1 MEVRLFFEFL
11 QVAVGNRKSLSGC
24 VTDADWYRLFEFCKR
39 QALIGIGFTAV
50 EKLHAMGV
58 VCPANL
64 RMTWMALAL
73 QIEKRNDLLNE
84 QCRQLARK
92 YEHDGL
98 ETCILKG
105 QGNCLNYPEELRNR
119 RQCGDID
126 VWATPINVR
135 QQEQLETTICP
146 RADRG
151 GEREL
156 FAHCLLIAELIKLRK
171 FFTHCQ
177 LKEEFIKLKQVSQIK
192 RELKEIGPQAD
203 GGIAIAVQTGKEEVE
218 YVEYHGRKA
227 VREYVRMQHR
237 LEVNKEK
244 PVIRYHHIEAP
255 KMDGTEV
262 EVHFRPCYAHSPL
275 RNWRMQ
281 RWFEN
286 HADVCMKNK
295 THMGFAVPTASV
307 NVVYQMC
314 HLFSHYFDEGLGLRQ
329 LMDYY
334 FALRVWHNDV
344 MECKDLQS
352 QGMWSEGLG
361 TAVMSKE
368 EVMAVLRSFGMG
380 RFAGAVM
387 WVLNEVFSMPKRQ
400 LMNDDRLLITD
411 GVHTENTEGYRGPQ
425 ADDGG
430 ERELP
435 GIIRELKENNFEPW
449 MLCEPNK
456 VEGKKLLEE
465 IMKGGNFGQYDT
477 RDAAL
482 KKGGMMKHGVW
493 KLKRVMRLVRSYPE
507 EALWEPV
514 FRVWHLGWRK
524 VNG

>member
-1 MEVRLFFEFL
+1 
-11 QVAVGNRKSLSGC
+11 
-24 VTDADWYRLFEFCKR
+24 
-39 QALIGIGFTAV
+39 
-50 EKLHAMGV
+50 
-58 VCPANL
+58 
-64 RMTWMALAL
+64 MALAL
-73 QIEKRNDLLNE
+73 QIEKRNDLLNQ
-84 QCRQLARK
+84 QCSHLAGR

-98 ETCILKG
+98 STCILKG
-105 QGNCLNYPEELRNR
+105 QGNCLNYPEGLRTR
-119 RQCGDID
+119 RMPGDID
-126 VWATPINVR
+126 VWVTPIYGRQHETNV
-135 QQEQLETTICP
+135 CP
-146 RADRG
+146 REDG
-151 GEREL
+151 KGEREL
-156 FAHCLLIAELIKLRK
+156 
-171 FFTHCQ
+171 
-177 LKEEFIKLKQVSQIK
+177 SQIK
-192 RELKEIGPQAD
+192 RELKEICPQAD

-227 VREYVRMQHR
+227 VIEYVRMQHR
-237 LEVNKEK
+237 LEGSNVS

-255 KMDGTEV
+255 KIDGTEV

-281 RWFEN
+281 RWFN
-286 HADVCMKNK
+286 DHADVCMKNK

-314 HLFSHYFDEGLGLRQ
+314 HLFSHYFDEGIGLRQ

-344 MECKDLQS
+344 MECKDFQS

-361 TAVMSKE
+361 TPAMSAQ

-380 RFAGAVM
+380 KFAGAVM
-387 WVLNEVFSMPKRQ
+387 FVLHEVFENEECRMKKQRSAAEGKA
-400 LMNDDRLLITD
+400 NEEC
-411 GVHTENTEGYRGPQ
+411 TE

-430 ERELP
+430 ERKLKR
-435 GIIRELKENNFEPW
+435 INRELKDNNFAPW
-449 MLCEPNK
+449 MICAPNEK
-456 VEGKKLLEE
+456 EGKKLLAE
-465 IMKGGNFGQYDT
+465 IMQGGNFGQYDT

-524 VNG
+524 VQRIKD